1 MTDGSKLW
9 NPMFSFLDFFVLLSV
24 TAQIKTGRM
33 RELIYL
39 SVRGTPKIDKLK
51 PNKNT
56 HTHKNSTMTV
66 LWL

>member
-1 MTDGSKLW
+1 M
-9 NPMFSFLDFFVLLSV
+9 
-24 TAQIKTGRM
+24 KTGRM